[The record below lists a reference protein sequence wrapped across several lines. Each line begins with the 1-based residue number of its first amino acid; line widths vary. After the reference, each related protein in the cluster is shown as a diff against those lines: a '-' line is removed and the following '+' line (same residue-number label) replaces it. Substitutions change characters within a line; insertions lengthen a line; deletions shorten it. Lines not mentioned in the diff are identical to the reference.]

1 MFRESETSFN
11 GTYSN
16 VEERTHRVCFPQV
29 TLSGA
34 VEGKAVWP
42 KALKPVAW
50 HRDADRVRMKLG
62 LYHKKKE
69 VADGEVEYKNISIK
83 GPNGKLF
90 SQVFAVEDMPKTVFA
105 SRKRAAITGPAGNK
119 SPR

>member
-1 MFRESETSFN
+1 M
-11 GTYSN
+11 
-16 VEERTHRVCFPQV
+16 

-42 KALKPVAW
+42 KHLKPVAW

-69 VADGEVEYKNISIK
+69 VADGEVEYKDISIA
-83 GPNGKLF
+83 GPNGK
-90 SQVFAVEDMPKTVFA
+90 
-105 SRKRAAITGPAGNK
+105 TGP
-119 SPR
+119 